1 MARPIKIQFTEEE
14 KEILKQQYHL
24 LWKYD
29 LMKLIPNYNWK
40 QIQFQAKKLGLSKSN
55 IRTSKLKFLLDDN
68 LINYYWYG
76 FIMSDGHLSEKN
88 ALIISL
94 NKTDLN
100 HLEKISNK
108 IGCNILKSEKSNMV
122 TINIMDNINIL
133 SLKEKLGINHNK
145 TYNPP
150 TVEHMSNLLNSTE
163 KLLSFL
169 IGFIDGDGSIQYQ
182 KDKTTFK
189 SLRIHIHSSWFNI
202 MDWISIE
209 LNKLGMNSSCVICNR
224 GYTQLNICSIKNYQI
239 FKNFINNNNIPI
251 LERKWK

>member
-1 MARPIKIQFTEEE
+1 MPRPIKIHFTEQE
-14 KEILKQQYHL
+14 KEILKQQYHI

-55 IRTSKLKFLLDDN
+55 IRTSKLKFLLEDN

-94 NKTDLN
+94 NKLDLN

-108 IGCNILKSEKSNMV
+108 IDCNILKSEKNNMV
-122 TINIMDNINIL
+122 TINVMDNINVL
-133 SLKEKLGINHNK
+133 SLKEKLGVTNNK
-145 TYNPP
+145 TINPP
-150 TVEHMSNLLNSTE
+150 TVEHISKLLNSTE

-169 IGFIDGDGSIQYQ
+169 IGFIDGDGCIQYQ
-182 KDKTTFK
+182 KDKITFK
-189 SLRIHIHSSWFNI
+189 SLKIHIHLSWFKI
-202 MDWISIE
+202 MEWFSIK
-209 LNKLGMNSSCVICNR
+209 LNEIGVNTSCRICNR
-224 GYTQLNICSIKNYQI
+224 GYTQFNICSTKNYQI
-239 FKNFINNNNIPI
+239 FKEFIINNQLPI